1 MDGTITNP
9 EPSQTAISKSKI
21 NNIQIIPRGRSE
33 LKWQSWRKSPVGQAV
48 SAIVVI
54 LIIGGSLA
62 FFIDKKSFQNINS
75 EPLESTN
82 VDPPIDILAPV
93 SSVVSG
99 VNILDSI
106 VQVVVAMDGE
116 DCWSGSGTIY
126 LDAQHVLTSYHVVQ
140 GDDVCS
146 VDEIFVETVE
156 RIDIAPSRTHT
167 AKVVAYDEIADL
179 AILEIIPIDN
189 FTKILV
195 PVAVASAANIGDPI
209 TVIGFPAIGGSSVT
223 VTTGEISGFLIYQG
237 VQWIKTSISIS
248 AGNSG
253 GGVFNPAGGLVGVPI
268 SLGSMGVDKSTDCR
282 PDRDTNGDGQI
293 DEDDECVSMGGFINS
308 LSPAKR
314 AELLA
319 NDKGL
324 TPSS

>member
-1 MDGTITNP
+1 MDGTISNP
-9 EPSQTAISKSKI
+9 EPGQIAIPKSII
-21 NNIQIIPRGRSE
+21 NKIQIIPRGRHE
-33 LKWQSWRKSPVGQAV
+33 LKWQSWRKSSLGQSIFAM
-48 SAIVVI
+48 VVI
-54 LIIGGSLA
+54 LVIGGLLA
-62 FFIDKKSFQNINS
+62 FFVDKKSFQNVS
-75 EPLESTN
+75 SGPSESTN
-82 VDPPIDILAPV
+82 GDPPIDILAPV

-126 LDAQHVLTSYHVVQ
+126 LDARHVLTSYHVVQ
-140 GDDVCS
+140 SDDLCS
-146 VDEIFVETVE
+146 VDQIFVETVE

-167 AKVVAYDEIADL
+167 AKVVAFDETADL
-179 AILEIIPIDN
+179 AILEVIPIEN

-195 PVAVASAANIGDPI
+195 PVTIASSANIGDQI

-223 VTTGEISGFLIYQG
+223 VTTGEISGFSIYKG
-237 VQWIKTSISIS
+237 IQWIKTSISIS

-268 SLGSMGVDKSTDCR
+268 SLGSMGVDNSTDCR
-282 PDRDTNGDGQI
+282 PDRDTNGDGQV

-308 LSPAKR
+308 LSPVKR